1 MYFLLLT
8 ALLFSFD
15 AFSQATDIC
24 DFIKMPNCRGVTK
37 QLRRTSAS
45 SIPSTTTAMSM
56 NPANVSFDRGVG
68 LDMTAQP
75 GNPLLFGLSTGTGK
89 MGGALISGS
98 IENSFFGNRAPEI
111 AEVQAEREHS
121 FKQYRNKKLA
131 VALGARLINNKKASI
146 DIGVIAKRHP
156 EIKKI
161 NPGIGLSGRLWKISF
176 GVSYYK
182 DDYFIDLTKLTDP
195 STQLPYTEK
204 SLSENFNVVTYTI
217 GTRIGDLGIDYG
229 VINTSK
235 IDFYEDPTTISIF
248 SASYH
253 YNNFL
258 LSGAIRQEHSQAPII
273 VNGLAEEE
281 DDKSSV
287 YAGLQYSIN
296 AHIIIG
302 LQYNYFLLK
311 EPSFSATFFL

>member
-8 ALLFSFD
+8 ALIFSFN

-45 SIPSTTTAMSM
+45 SIPSTTTATSM

-68 LDMTAQP
+68 LDIMAQP
-75 GNPLLFGLSTGTGK
+75 GNPLLFGLSSGTGK
-89 MGGALISGS
+89 MGGALINGS
-98 IENSFFGNRAPEI
+98 IENSFFGNRAPELP
-111 AEVQAEREHS
+111 EVQAEREHAE
-121 FKQYRNKKLA
+121 KQYRNKKLA
-131 VALGARLINNKKASI
+131 LAVGARLINNKKVSL
-146 DIGVIAKRHP
+146 DLGVIAKRHP

-161 NPGIGLSGRLWKISF
+161 NPGIGLSGRIWKISF
-176 GVSYYK
+176 GASYYK
-182 DDYFIDLTKLTDP
+182 DDYFIDLNKLINPDTGLAFP
-195 STQLPYTEK
+195 QK
-204 SLSENFNVVTYTI
+204 SISEDFNVTTYTV
-217 GTRIGDLGIDYG
+217 GTRIGDLGLDYG

-258 LSGAIRQEHSQAPII
+258 LSGALRQEHSQAPII
-273 VNGLAEEE
+273 VDGIPERE
-281 DDKSSV
+281 DDKHSV
-287 YAGLQYSIN
+287 YAGLQYSVN
-296 AHIIIG
+296 AHIIFG
-302 LQYNYFLLK
+302 VHYNYFLLK